1 MAKTND
7 VLTIEASFFGFNNPI
22 KGMSPSIFL
31 NFAAALFKTLRVY
44 YSKSK

>member
-1 MAKTND
+1 MY
-7 VLTIEASFFGFNNPI
+7 
-22 KGMSPSIFL
+22 PSIFL

>member
-1 MAKTND
+1 
-7 VLTIEASFFGFNNPI
+7 
-22 KGMSPSIFL
+22 MSPSIFL